1 MLTFSIKLLQSSAR
15 QSGQKLLA
23 QREREYNTE
32 C

>member
-23 QREREYNTE
+23 KSERVKHRML
-32 C
+32 